1 MPTWIVI
8 NSHTPIEHS
17 KVVELDNESKDE
29 EKGTLDSDSLKDKE
43 VTITG
48 EEVKPEWSPSFE
60 CNTCR

>member
-48 EEVKPEWSPSFE
+48 EEVKPE
-60 CNTCR
+60 